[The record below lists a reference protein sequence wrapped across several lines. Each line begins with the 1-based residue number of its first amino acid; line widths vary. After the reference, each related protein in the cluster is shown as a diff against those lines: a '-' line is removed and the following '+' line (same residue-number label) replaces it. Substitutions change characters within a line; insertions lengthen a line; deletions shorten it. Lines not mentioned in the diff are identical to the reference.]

1 MYDCIFLWW
10 SGRSEKQ
17 HRQPQKRTS
26 PHSQLGMRAS
36 SAHSYYLT
44 SFGQPH
50 LSTDFCVHPSFPF
63 AFFSRYNFSG
73 SVFSFVTWNSSFFRL
88 PTLTFYCLPLDCFLL
103 TLCELNS
110 FFPILGC
117 LSDRNAWFSWMS
129 HTGFCYPRIG
139 SALYIGLTLSF
150 SDYNVPQYPTFVNP
164 ILDKISIFFIA
175 LTKRGRS
182 AVPAADPHQQEI
194 PPWRMPLKQR
204 ISAKPLW
211 EAEFW
216 PDKQN

>member
-1 MYDCIFLWW
+1 M
-10 SGRSEKQ
+10 
-17 HRQPQKRTS
+17 
-26 PHSQLGMRAS
+26 
-36 SAHSYYLT
+36 
-44 SFGQPH
+44 
-50 LSTDFCVHPSFPF
+50 
-63 AFFSRYNFSG
+63 
-73 SVFSFVTWNSSFFRL
+73 
-88 PTLTFYCLPLDCFLL
+88 TFYFFCLPLDCFLL

-150 SDYNVPQYPTFVNP
+150 SDYNVPQHPTFVNP

-182 AVPAADPHQQEI
+182 AVPAARFPTGERHRPPPPGQSFLPHSKAQKVIAPQGQKTSSGGGD
-194 PPWRMPLKQR
+194 WGFHFHSFCRRLLAHTRRSLPLAGQPAFPAAQNR
-204 ISAKPLW
+204 INPSSLV
-211 EAEFW
+211 E
-216 PDKQN
+216 